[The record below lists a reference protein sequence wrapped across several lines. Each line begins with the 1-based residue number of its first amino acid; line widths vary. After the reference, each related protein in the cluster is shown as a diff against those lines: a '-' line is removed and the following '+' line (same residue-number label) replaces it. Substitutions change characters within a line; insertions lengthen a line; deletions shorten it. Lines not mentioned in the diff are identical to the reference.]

1 MTAKITWAVVTI
13 ACYGL
18 ILLGQPRAHDLFGFG
33 GLDAALR
40 YKWYYVLAYA
50 AFGAPLLGAL
60 ARLLPRLGLPA
71 WRMIM
76 LVLGAV
82 LAFGGILI
90 QERAGMSLPRAE
102 AFMAAVL
109 GLLLPAILVRL
120 LPVPLARRW
129 LGMERRQG
137 NP

>member
-50 AFGAPLLGAL
+50 AFGAPLLGKSEFAQQL
-60 ARLLPRLGLPA
+60 AIGGQLRVPRQMDLHGPLDG
-71 WRMIM
+71 
-76 LVLGAV
+76 GAGEDV
-82 LAFGGILI
+82 HV
-90 QERAGMSLPRAE
+90 
-102 AFMAAVL
+102 AAV
-109 GLLLPAILVRL
+109 PDQLVQRDNHGVC
-120 LPVPLARRW
+120 PR
-129 LGMERRQG
+129 
-137 NP
+137 